1 LIKFTRINDIEDD
14 PQEWL
19 IAGIICPWLTLL
31 SGQPKHGKSIFAGH
45 VAMSLIKEVPLLGKS
60 VIGTNHL
67 VAWMGYDAGWKQE
80 ITQRWKEVADNRI
93 VTCEPIRSL
102 NPEIW
107 RDLAESL
114 QSTGV
119 TLLVLDHLYGMAG
132 ALGLNDAEQFAVLA
146 NLIRPIYEEFG
157 IAVLLLAQAGKGEFS
172 RGRAA
177 HSVAIEGEA
186 RALIRIYEKRSKG
199 ARKIELSSNTNGEE
213 TISVTLT
220 PEVIEIKEGKSARR
234 EVSVQRESPD
244 AVRGFLSQANPSE
257 LTSWSGVGRELH
269 RLNLSI
275 SASAGRQMSTRW
287 REQNLI
293 KMDSGV
299 VVAGD
304 SLLPPEF
311 LTNPYT
317 NKYATPDY
325 LPTGMYERV
334 NG

>member
-1 LIKFTRINDIEDD
+1 LIKYTRINDIEDD
-14 PQEWL
+14 QQEWL

-45 VAMSLIKEVPLLGKS
+45 VAMSLIQEVPLIGRS

-67 VAWMGYDAGWKQE
+67 IAWMGYDAGWKQE
-80 ITQRWKEVADNRI
+80 ITMRWKEIADNRI
-93 VTCEPIRSL
+93 VTYDPIRSL
-102 NPEIW
+102 NADIW
-107 RDLAESL
+107 RELAESL

-119 TLLVLDHLYGMAG
+119 TLFVLDHLYGMAG

-199 ARKIELSSNTNGEE
+199 ARKIDLSSNTNGEE
-213 TISVTLT
+213 TLSVTLT
-220 PEVIEIKEGKSARR
+220 PEVIEIKEGKSVKK
-234 EVSVQRESPD
+234 EESSQRESPE

-269 RLNLSI
+269 RLNLSV
-275 SASAGRQMSTRW
+275 SPSAGRQMSTRW

-293 KMDSGV
+293 KMESGV

-304 SLLPPEF
+304 SLLPPVF

-317 NKYATPDY
+317 NKNVPQDY
-325 LPTGMYERV
+325 LPTRVYERV

>member
-1 LIKFTRINDIEDD
+1 MIKCTRINDIEDD

-67 VAWMGYDAGWKQE
+67 IAWMGYDAGWKQE
-80 ITQRWKEVADNRI
+80 ITQRWKEMADNRI

-102 NPEIW
+102 NAEIW
-107 RDLAESL
+107 RGLAESL

-119 TLLVLDHLYGMAG
+119 TLFVLDHLYGMAG

-186 RALIRIYEKRSKG
+186 RALIRIYEKRSQG

-213 TISVTLT
+213 TLSVTLT
-220 PEVIEIKEGKSARR
+220 PEVIEIKEGKSLKK
-234 EVSVQRESPD
+234 EDSSQRESPE
-244 AVRGFLSQANPSE
+244 AVRGFLCQANPSE

-269 RLNLSI
+269 RLQFSI

-311 LTNPYT
+311 LTKPYKSI
-317 NKYATPDY
+317 NATSD
-325 LPTGMYERV
+325 
-334 NG
+334 

>member
-1 LIKFTRINDIEDD
+1 MIKYTRINDIEDD
-14 PQEWL
+14 QQEWL

-45 VAMSLIKEVPLLGKS
+45 VAMSLIQEMPLLGRS
-60 VIGTNHL
+60 VIGSNHL
-67 VAWMGYDAGWKQE
+67 IAWMGYDAGWKQE
-80 ITQRWKEVADNRI
+80 ITMRWKEIADNRI
-93 VTCEPIRSL
+93 VTYDPIRSL
-102 NPEIW
+102 DAVIW
-107 RDLAESL
+107 RELAESL

-119 TLLVLDHLYGMAG
+119 TLFVLDHLYGMAG

-199 ARKIELSSNTNGEE
+199 ARKIDLSSNTNGEE
-213 TISVTLT
+213 TLSVTLT
-220 PEVIEIKEGKSARR
+220 PELIEIKEGKSVKR
-234 EVSVQRESPD
+234 EDSIQRESPD
-244 AVRGFLSQANPSE
+244 AVRGFLAQANPSE

-269 RLNLSI
+269 RLNLSK
-275 SASAGRQMSTRW
+275 SPSAGRQMSTRW

-293 KMDSGV
+293 KMESGV

-304 SLLPPEF
+304 SLLPPTF
-311 LTNPYT
+311 LTHPYA
-317 NKYATPDY
+317 NKYASPDY
-325 LPTGMYERV
+325 LPTGVYARV

>member
-1 LIKFTRINDIEDD
+1 MIKYTRINDIEDYQ
-14 PQEWL
+14 QEWL

-45 VAMSLIKEVPLLGKS
+45 VAMSLIQEVPLLGRS

-67 VAWMGYDAGWKQE
+67 IAWMGYDAGWKQE
-80 ITQRWKEVADNRI
+80 ITMRWKEIADNRI
-93 VTCEPIRSL
+93 VTYDPIRSL
-102 NPEIW
+102 EAVIW
-107 RDLAESL
+107 RELAESL

-119 TLLVLDHLYGMAG
+119 TLFVLDHLYGMAG

-199 ARKIELSSNTNGEE
+199 ARKIDLSSNTNGEE
-213 TISVTLT
+213 TLSVTLT
-220 PEVIEIKEGKSARR
+220 PEVIEIKEGKSVKK
-234 EVSVQRESPD
+234 EDSSQRESPE

-269 RLNLSI
+269 RLNLSV
-275 SASAGRQMSTRW
+275 SPSAGRQMSTRW

-293 KMDSGV
+293 KMESGV
-299 VVAGD
+299 VVPGD

-311 LTNPYT
+311 LTNPYKSK
-317 NKYATPDY
+317 NMSPDY
-325 LPTGMYERV
+325 LPSGVYERV